1 MKNGKKYFVIVWA
14 IIFAVFNV
22 AVFLIPHTYGLRFWV
37 CYAFTVLAFVGQL
50 GCGLTVFGKKKID
63 GVFLS
68 LPVLHITYTGT
79 VAMLIVS
86 VICVA
91 IPKLPEFIGAIICFI
106 ILAFTALAVIKAT
119 AAAEMVQNLGQK
131 VKEKTLFV
139 KMLTVDAESVMA
151 RAKSEAVKAEAKRV
165 YEAVRYSDPMSSD
178 ALSGIES
185 QITLKFDSFAQAVDD
200 DDYELA
206 KANADELLILIN
218 DRNKKCKV
226 LK

>member
-14 IIFAVFNV
+14 IIFAIFNL
-22 AVFLIPHTYGLRFWV
+22 ATFLIPHFYNLTFWI
-37 CYAFTVLAFVGQL
+37 CYAFTVLAFL
-50 GCGLTVFGKKKID
+50 GELACGITVFGKEKAD
-63 GVFLS
+63 GVFLGV
-68 LPVLHITYTGT
+68 PVLHISYIGT

-86 VICVA
+86 VVFTA
-91 IPKLPEFIGAIICFI
+91 IKMPAFISAIVCFL

-119 AAAEMVQNLGQK
+119 VAAEMVQNLGQK

-139 KMLTVDAESVMA
+139 KMLTVDADSVMS
-151 RAKSEAVKAEAKRV
+151 RAKSDAVKAEAKRV
-165 YEAVRYSDPMSSD
+165 YEAIRYSDPMSSE
-178 ALSGIES
+178 ALSGVES
-185 QITLKFDSFAQAVDD
+185 QITLKFDSFAQSVDE

-218 DRNKKCKV
+218 DRNKKCKM